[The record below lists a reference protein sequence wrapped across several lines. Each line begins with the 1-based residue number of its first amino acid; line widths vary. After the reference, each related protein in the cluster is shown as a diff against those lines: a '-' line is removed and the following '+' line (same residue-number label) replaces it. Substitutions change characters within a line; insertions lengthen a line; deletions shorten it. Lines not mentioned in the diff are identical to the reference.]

1 MNSLLVYSLNLH
13 FSIVEKFCIT
23 NHCRYIYMFIFQFGS
38 SVVCTLIHRGEILY
52 NQMSPL
58 DIDNQ
63 LQTEWYVDFTFNLLL
78 QTKHPLDHFCG
89 IKM

>member
-1 MNSLLVYSLNLH
+1 MQKVY
-13 FSIVEKFCIT
+13 FF
-23 NHCRYIYMFIFQFGS
+23 IYIFQFGS

-63 LQTEWYVDFTFNLLL
+63 LQTEWYVNFTYFFKPIILIG
-78 QTKHPLDHFCG
+78 HFL
-89 IKM
+89 